1 MKKQDCFYL
10 GKITKK
16 YSFKGEVLIKIDG
29 NLSQDYFNLKNIL
42 IENEKKLVPFFIKNI
57 KLHKPDILRVKFEDI
72 DSEELAN
79 KILRKDVYL
88 PLSILPP
95 LIGKKFYFHEVI
107 GFKAFNND
115 KIIGIIKNINDQSP
129 QAIFEIKNN
138 DRIILIPVH
147 DDFIIKINRK
157 EKSIKLNIPNG
168 LLDLEN

>member
-129 QAIFEIKNN
+129 QATFEIKNN

-157 EKSIKLNIPNG
+157 EKSIKLNMPNG
-168 LLDLEN
+168 LLDLQN

>member
-10 GKITKK
+10 GKIIKK
-16 YSFKGEVLIKIDG
+16 YNFKGEVLIKIDG
-29 NLSQDYFNLKNIL
+29 NLSKNYFNLKNVL
-42 IENEKKLVPFFIKNI
+42 IENEKNLVPFFIKNI

-115 KIIGIIKNINDQSP
+115 KIIGIIQNINDQSP
-129 QAIFEIKNN
+129 QATFEIKNN

-168 LLDLEN
+168 LLDLQN